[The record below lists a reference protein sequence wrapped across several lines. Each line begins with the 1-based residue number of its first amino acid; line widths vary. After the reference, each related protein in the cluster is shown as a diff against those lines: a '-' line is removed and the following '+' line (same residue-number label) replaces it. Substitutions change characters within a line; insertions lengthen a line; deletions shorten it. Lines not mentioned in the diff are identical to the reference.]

1 MTGADSHAD
10 DHAHDAHAD
19 HPISAT
25 LVLLA
30 LVAVFS
36 AIFAAMT
43 TKTFDTPVMIV
54 TTLLAVWGLVQIWV
68 LDQD

>member
-1 MTGADSHAD
+1 MTGADAAHAP
-10 DHAHDAHAD
+10 HSHAD

-25 LVLLA
+25 IVLLA

-43 TKTFDTPVMIV
+43 TKAFDAPVMIV
-54 TTLLAVWGLVQIWV
+54 ATLLAAWGLVQIWV
-68 LDQD
+68 LDTD

>member
-1 MTGADSHAD
+1 MTGSDA
-10 DHAHDAHAD
+10 HAHATHAD
-19 HPISAT
+19 HPIAAT
-25 LVLLA
+25 IVLLG

-43 TKTFDTPVMIV
+43 TKTFDAPVMIV

-68 LDQD
+68 LDRD

>member
-1 MTGADSHAD
+1 MTGADAAHAP
-10 DHAHDAHAD
+10 HPHAD

-25 LVLLA
+25 IVLLA

-43 TKTFDTPVMIV
+43 TKAFDAPVMIV
-54 TTLLAVWGLVQIWV
+54 ATLLAVWGLVQIWV
-68 LDQD
+68 LDTD

>member
-1 MTGADSHAD
+1 MTGADAA
-10 DHAHDAHAD
+10 HAHDSHAD

-54 TTLLAVWGLVQIWV
+54 ATLLTVWGLVQIWV

>member
-1 MTGADSHAD
+1 MADA
-10 DHAHDAHAD
+10 HAHDAHAD

-36 AIFAAMT
+36 AVFAAMT
-43 TKTFDTPVMIV
+43 TKTFDAPVMIV
-54 TTLLAVWGLVQIWV
+54 ATLLAVWGLVQIWV